1 MRLTLR
7 TLLAWLDDK
16 LQPDQVSEIGK
27 QVADSPMAQELV
39 ERIHRVTRQRR
50 LTVPSQS
57 GPRATDPN
65 LVAGYLDN
73 DLDPEAVAAYEKKCL
88 SSDVD
93 LAEAASAHQILSN
106 LGQKVPV
113 PPEAKARMYL
123 LVKGR
128 EAHRARPSD
137 GAVEKPKVDDAEL
150 APWAVASPPRRRA
163 LERVGPVVAFVA
175 LFGVL
180 CWSAYESMKPSSPLA
195 APTATVPGEGAAAL
209 EGEAAAA
216 GVNAAPAPELG
227 NGFGQPGANQAN
239 AEPFPINPINREG
252 AEAAPAPAD
261 TDAEAG
267 GADAA
272 ARAAATADAEP
283 VPDIPEGAVGVV
295 AHVDGLLLRYNA
307 EKREWERLAAGSA
320 VNGLD
325 RLLVLPP
332 FRARVATDKAVF
344 DLAPD
349 TEIQVTQRTKE
360 EEPTLNLAHG
370 RILVEPSPSETPIHV
385 TFGGRALDVTPPAG
399 APIGL
404 ELAGAWN
411 YGATAADNVPS
422 LAVHAIRGETA
433 LRMGAT
439 RETLTGPGAILASA
453 GGSFERPAE
462 SAPPEWLAHP
472 QPPSPEEAA
481 QIDDYLQQ
489 LPDDRPILTD
499 IVSATDDDDPEIKTL
514 AINGLRALGDLSF
527 LTPILDRP
535 GDPDAR
541 QAAMAALRN
550 HLSSSGS
557 TTSRDWEQLQ
567 LDLGATDRAWL
578 ESLLLGF
585 SDEDAAKAETY
596 EELVETLSPLNESIG
611 LRELAFDNLK
621 RLSGRTTIP
630 YDADDPEPGFAAWS
644 KLLDNGEL
652 RAAPK

>member
-50 LTVPSQS
+50 LTVPSQT
-57 GPRATDPN
+57 GPKATDPN

-73 DLDPEAVAAYEKKCL
+73 DLEPEAVSAYEKKCL

-93 LAEAASAHQILSN
+93 LAEVASAHQILSN

-128 EAHRARPSD
+128 EARPARPSD
-137 GAVEKPKVDDAEL
+137 GAVEKPKADEKAIT
-150 APWAVASPPRRRA
+150 PWTVAAPPRRRA
-163 LERVGPVVAFVA
+163 LERFGPIVAFAA

-180 CWSAYESMKPSSPLA
+180 CWSAYESMKPSPGSA
-195 APTATVPGEGAAAL
+195 TPTAIVPSGGAGVL
-209 EGEAAAA
+209 EGEAVA
-216 GVNAAPAPELG
+216 GAGSAPAADFG
-227 NGFGQPGANQAN
+227 DGQGQPGANPADADQFAM
-239 AEPFPINPINREG
+239 NPINRDEEE
-252 AEAAPAPAD
+252 AEPAPAD
-261 TDAEAG
+261 ATDPAAGAVEATQPPASAE
-267 GADAA
+267 
-272 ARAAATADAEP
+272 AEP
-283 VPDIPEGAVGVV
+283 VPDIPDGAVGVV
-295 AHVDGLLLRYNA
+295 AHVDGLLLRYNG
-307 EKREWERLAAGSA
+307 EKREWERLAAGSG

-349 TEIQVTQRTKE
+349 TEVQITQRTKE
-360 EEPTLNLAHG
+360 EDPALDIARG

-399 APIGL
+399 AAIGL
-404 ELAGAWN
+404 ELANGWK
-411 YGATAADNVPS
+411 YGAPVENGPA
-422 LAVHAIRGETA
+422 LAVHAITGETA
-433 LRMGAT
+433 LRMGDA

-453 GGSFERPAE
+453 GGAFERPAE

-472 QPPSPEEAA
+472 QPPTPEEAA
-481 QIDDYLQQ
+481 QIDDYLAQ

-499 IVSATDDDDPEIKTL
+499 IVSATDNEDPEIKTL

-541 QAAMAALRN
+541 QAAMAALRD
-550 HLSSSGS
+550 HLSAGGAR
-557 TTSRDWEQLQ
+557 TGRDWEQLQ
-567 LDLGATDRAWL
+567 LDLGSTDRAWL
-578 ESLLLGF
+578 EKLLLGF
-585 SDEDAAKAETY
+585 NAEDASKAETY
-596 EELVETLSPLNESIG
+596 ENLVQDLSPRNESIG
-611 LRELAFDNLK
+611 LRELAYDNLK

-630 YDADDPEPGFAAWS
+630 YDADDPEAGFAAWS
-644 KLLDNGEL
+644 KLLDDGEL